1 MNSAT
6 GHFTTLDP
14 LKEDACPVTL
24 AEEKVLNA
32 GPTLIYVSVQ
42 EFLPDKLQPIG
53 NTLPFCHTKIDL
65 VLSATYTATEAC
77 YEGFYLPLSLNK
89 AKICHTTRCLTWR
102 RGRVYSLAGADL
114 V

>member
-14 LKEDACPVTL
+14 FKEDACPVTL
-24 AEEKVLNA
+24 AEEEVLNPR
-32 GPTLIYVSVQ
+32 PTLIHLSVQ

-53 NTLPFCHTKIDL
+53 NTLPFCQTKIDL
-65 VLSATYTATEAC
+65 VLSATYAATEAC
-77 YEGFYLPLSLNK
+77 CKGFYLPLSLNK
-89 AKICHTTRCLTWR
+89 AKTCHTTRRLNWR
-102 RGRVYSLAGADL
+102 WGRMYSLAGADF

>member
-14 LKEDACPVTL
+14 FKEDACPVTL
-24 AEEKVLNA
+24 TEEEVLSA
-32 GPTLIYVSVQ
+32 RPTLIYVSVQ

-53 NTLPFCHTKIDL
+53 NTLPFCQTKINL
-65 VLSATYTATEAC
+65 ALSATYAATEAC
-77 YEGFYLPLSLNK
+77 HEGLYLDLALRKVKTRHTARHLN
-89 AKICHTTRCLTWR
+89 WR
-102 RGRVYSLAGADL
+102 RGRMYYLAGAGL

>member
-14 LKEDACPVTL
+14 FKEDTCPVTI
-24 AEEKVLNA
+24 AEEGVSNPR
-32 GPTLIYVSVQ
+32 PTRIYASVQ

-53 NTLPFCHTKIDL
+53 KTLPFCQTKIDL
-65 VLSATYTATEAC
+65 ALSATYAATEAC
-77 YEGFYLPLSLNK
+77 YEGFYLPLLLNK
-89 AKICHTTRCLTWR
+89 AKTCHTARRPNWR
-102 RGRVYSLAGADL
+102 RGRMYSLAGADF

>member
-14 LKEDACPVTL
+14 FKEDACPVTL

-32 GPTLIYVSVQ
+32 RPTLIYVSVQ

-53 NTLPFCHTKIDL
+53 NTLPFCQAKIDL
-65 VLSATYTATEAC
+65 VLSATYAATEAC

-89 AKICHTTRCLTWR
+89 ANTGHATRRPNWR
-102 RGRVYSLAGADL
+102 RGRMYSLAGADL

>member
-14 LKEDACPVTL
+14 FKEDACPVTL

-32 GPTLIYVSVQ
+32 RPTLIYVSVQ

-53 NTLPFCHTKIDL
+53 NTLPFCQTKIDL
-65 VLSATYTATEAC
+65 VLSATYAATEAC
-77 YEGFYLPLSLNK
+77 YEGFYLPLPLNK
-89 AKICHTTRCLTWR
+89 AKTCHTTRRPNWR
-102 RGRVYSLAGADL
+102 RGRMYSLAGADF